1 MKTYTVLFV
10 LAFLLS
16 YLSTPLLR
24 RLLTHHGLL
33 DSIFSAGPHQRRPI
47 PRLGGVVIYVAL
59 LLSLLA
65 LFIPNN
71 LVTEQFRAE
80 LPTLWLLWGP
90 ATLILLLGVAD
101 DIWGMNPW
109 AKLAV
114 QLAAALW
121 LVSAG
126 VNISKLSTPWG
137 AVVSLGAFSIPVT
150 LLWLVGVTN
159 AFNLIDGLD
168 GLAAGVSFLSAT
180 AIAATAVMVDDKIV
194 VVMTLALAGALLGFL
209 RHNFSPATIF
219 LGDSGSLFIG
229 FLLAASAV
237 VWQQKST
244 VAIAVAA
251 PLVAFA
257 LPVTDT
263 AVSMLRRYLRGQPLF
278 TSDRQHIHHRLLALG
293 FTPRQ
298 AVLVLY
304 GLSAIAALG
313 CILIARGHN
322 FLTAMVLLLFIAAC
336 WIGLRR
342 LSYPEFMEVGRAFN
356 RQIHAARGRLQ
367 EVAESVRKATN
378 AEELKA
384 RLETGLAALELD
396 LVEVQL
402 EPKQAAA
409 LGLPF
414 DSWTARASQDGA
426 GGDWRL
432 SLPLFQRGRLVLAR
446 GSQAAESGLP
456 LEELG
461 RALSAALEE
470 SLLRLERETEAAE
483 PESEPARSRA

>member
-24 RLLTHHGLL
+24 RLLAHHGLL
-33 DSIFSAGPHQRRPI
+33 DSVFPAGPHQRRAI
-47 PRLGGVVIYVAL
+47 PRLGGVVVYFAL

-65 LFIPNN
+65 LFIPKN

-101 DIWGMNPW
+101 DIWGVNPW
-109 AKLAV
+109 GKLAV
-114 QLAAALW
+114 QLVAALW
-121 LVSAG
+121 LVFAG
-126 VNISKLSTPWG
+126 VHISQLSTPWG
-137 AVVSLGAFSIPVT
+137 GVVSLGALSIPVT
-150 LLWLVGVTN
+150 LLWVVGVTN

-168 GLAAGVSFLSAT
+168 GLAAGVSFLSAS
-180 AIAATAVMVDDKIV
+180 AIAATAAMVDDKIV
-194 VVMTLALAGALLGFL
+194 VVVTVALAGSLLGFL
-209 RHNFSPATIF
+209 RHNFNPATIF

-298 AVLVLY
+298 AVLTLY
-304 GLSAIAALG
+304 ALSALAALG

-322 FLTAMVLLLFIAAC
+322 FLTAMVLLLFISAC

-342 LSYPEFMEVGRAFN
+342 LSYPEFVEVGRAFN
-356 RQIHAARGRLQ
+356 RQLHAARGRLQ
-367 EVAESVRKATN
+367 ELAESVRGAANVTD
-378 AEELKA
+378 LKA
-384 RLETGLAALELD
+384 QLEAGLAALDLD
-396 LVEVQL
+396 SIEVHL
-402 EPKQAAA
+402 EREQ
-409 LGLPF
+409 GLRR
-414 DSWTARASQDGA
+414 DSWAVRPSAEVA
-426 GGDWRL
+426 ERLWRL
-432 SLPLFQRGRLVLAR
+432 SLPLGDRGRLVLGRSAQR
-446 GSQAAESGLP
+446 AEPGLP
-456 LEELG
+456 LEEVGRELG
-461 RALSAALEE
+461 AALEE
-470 SLLRLERETEAAE
+470 SLTRLEREASGAAV
-483 PESEPARSRA
+483 PDSEPARSRA